1 MPCLRTSKGGKGER
15 ASAVPVE
22 QTHRAHTAGGTEGWI
37 FRACWLVSLSF
48 SVIWMLPHKAVYVQ
62 IIYLMLLAG
71 VVVVH
76 EG

>member
-1 MPCLRTSKGGKGER
+1 MPCLRTSKGGGET

-22 QTHRAHTAGGTEGWI
+22 QTHRAHTARDTEGWI

-48 SVIWMLPHKAVYVQ
+48 SAIWMLPHKAVYVQ
-62 IIYLMLLAG
+62 IIYLMLMAG